1 LNTTIRLKTDQLCEG
16 REGEMTAVHWK
27 KLATVPFS
35 DEILDKGFSRGRK
48 AAENVYDPN
57 KTFRVRKQ
65 MIRMIQSSVDT
76 ICDQLMNHVKN
87 WPSIESL
94 ELFDIALVDAAVG
107 LDDYKHNLSMLQ
119 WCSKQISSIARQN
132 TEKIIRTANIEF
144 MHATRREAYGRIS
157 SIVGQTSKSLE
168 WLNSA
173 RETLKKLPS
182 IDSSHPCIVV
192 AGAPNVGKS
201 ALISS
206 LSSGKPEV
214 ASYPFTTKQL
224 HVGHF
229 DHRRLKYQIVDTP
242 GLLDRPMQERNQ
254 IEMQAIAALEHIGSI
269 VLFVIDYSEEC
280 GTSLVEQN
288 NLLKEVKNLLNKKEI
303 IVVETKADLINI
315 DKKEWNSYKSIET
328 NIDSSNID
336 SKSLIF
342 LRNNITNN
350 ILISTKENLGL
361 KSIKNLLI
369 NKIQKSNSAKPLE
382 LPEGWY
388 RSDKNF

>member
-1 LNTTIRLKTDQLCEG
+1 
-16 REGEMTAVHWK
+16 MTAVHWK

-35 DEILDKGFSRGRK
+35 DEILDKGFSKGRK
-48 AAENVYDPN
+48 TADNVFDPN

-76 ICDQLMNHVKN
+76 ISEQLMNHVKS
-87 WPSIESL
+87 WPSIENL
-94 ELFDIALVDAAVG
+94 ELFDISLIDAAVG

-119 WCSKQISSIARQN
+119 WCAKQIQSVAKQN
-132 TEKIIRTANIEF
+132 TDKLIKTANIEF
-144 MHATRREAYGRIS
+144 MHKTRREAYGRIS
-157 SIVGQTSKSLE
+157 SIVGQTSRSLE

-182 IDSSHPCIVV
+182 IDVNHPCIVV

-201 ALISS
+201 ALISA

-224 HVGHF
+224 HLGHF
-229 DHRRLKYQIVDTP
+229 EHRRLRYQIVDTP

-269 VLFVIDYSEEC
+269 VLFVMDYSEEC
-280 GTSLVEQN
+280 GTSLEEQN
-288 NLLKEVKNLLNKKEI
+288 NLLNEVKNLLNKKEI
-303 IVVETKADLINI
+303 IIIETKADLLKIYEKEWNEYKSLETNIDFSNI
-315 DKKEWNSYKSIET
+315 DKKDLT
-328 NIDSSNID
+328 
-336 SKSLIF
+336 F
-342 LRNNITNN
+342 LRNPKTNN
-350 ILISTKENLGL
+350 ILISTIENLGL
-361 KSIKNLLI
+361 KSIKFLII
-369 NKIQKSNSAKPLE
+369 NKIQKSQTNKPLE

-388 RSDKNF
+388 RSDKEF